1 MKEKKNRV
9 FVVEDEVLILESYC
23 SVLRANGFEIVGAAH
38 SGRQA
43 LHLFQKLESGLPDII
58 LMDIKLSD
66 ANGIDILRQLNQ
78 DRVIPCVLITA
89 YFSEELME
97 EANKAGAFGY
107 ILKPVQEQQ
116 LMAAIR
122 IAQNRAA
129 EFDILR
135 NEAANLKSA
144 LEDRKLIERAKG
156 ILMKHNHID
165 EESAMRMLQQK
176 SKEKNKKLVVIA
188 QEVIAASSLLNG

>member
-1 MKEKKNRV
+1 MKEKKNRI
-9 FVVEDEVLILESYC
+9 FVVEDETLILESYC
-23 SVLRANGFEIVGAAH
+23 SVLRANNFEIVGAAH
-38 SGRQA
+38 SGKQA
-43 LHLFQKLESGLPDII
+43 LELFQELAPAVPDII

-66 ANGIDILRQLNQ
+66 ASGIDILRKLNQ
-78 DRVIPCVLITA
+78 EHMIPCVFITA
-89 YFSEELME
+89 YFSDELME

-122 IAQNRAA
+122 IAQYRAE

-156 ILMKHNHID
+156 ILMKFNHID

-176 SKEKNKKLVVIA
+176 SKVKNKKLVVIA
-188 QEVIAASSLLNG
+188 KEVIAANSLLNG

>member
-1 MKEKKNRV
+1 MEKKNRI

-23 SVLRANGFEIVGAAH
+23 SVLRANGFEVAGTAL
-38 SGRQA
+38 SGKQA
-43 LHLFQKLESGLPDII
+43 LNLFQKLDPDLI

-66 ANGIDILRQLNQ
+66 GNGIDLLRKMNQ
-78 DRVIPCVLITA
+78 ERMIPCVFITA
-89 YFSEELME
+89 YFSEELMD

-122 IAQNRAA
+122 IAQHRAR

-156 ILMKHNHID
+156 ILMKHNRID

-176 SKEKNKKLVVIA
+176 SKITNKKLVVIA
-188 QEVIAASSLLNG
+188 KEVIEASSLLNG